1 MPDPNAERAVEILHR
16 GGRNAGLDEDEVMEL
31 ALRTVGVVRTINA
44 LRDTLARQGC
54 TQAQC
59 DQAVRIFEEHV
70 ILGIEEAE
78 RLAREEWVC
87 PALSVLGLGL
97 PHHPDTKVGAVPGR
111 LRAS

>member
-1 MPDPNAERAVEILHR
+1 MAYAGQSMPDPNAERAVEILHR

-70 ILGIEEAE
+70 ILGIEEASGS
-78 RLAREEWVC
+78 
-87 PALSVLGLGL
+87 PGKSGL
-97 PHHPDTKVGAVPGR
+97 PSTLGVRTGPATPSRH
-111 LRAS
+111 

>member
-1 MPDPNAERAVEILHR
+1 
-16 GGRNAGLDEDEVMEL
+16 MEL

-70 ILGIEEAE
+70 ILGLPGGGSRRLVPRSGQASTDRHKPCE
-78 RLAREEWVC
+78 RSTHSVPRLELTPGDVRRWAIA
-87 PALSVLGLGL
+87 PA
-97 PHHPDTKVGAVPGR
+97 D
-111 LRAS
+111 